1 MSYAVDRVLRYHPDL
16 TGMAEYVRQNLRM
29 HSYVGGRYVFY
40 AVPKAAC
47 TTVLT
52 LIHRAEGLGE
62 VSSEMAIHDRDAF
75 RLPSLVDVSDA
86 EQERLLSSP
95 EVLRLAVIRHPVPRF
110 LSAWRDKGAGASLRR
125 FIHVVSRCDRRTC
138 NVHWRS
144 QSAHVFHPALD
155 LTYGRVESLPEAVGL
170 LFSRSG
176 LPPLTVP
183 WLNRSRE
190 GSDAVDADSARQI
203 CALYAEDFSAL
214 GY

>member
-1 MSYAVDRVLRYHPDL
+1 MTRSYAVDRVLRHHPYAA
-16 TGMAEYVRQNLRM
+16 AEHVRQTLRLY
-29 HSYVGGRYVFY
+29 SYVGGRYVFY

-47 TTVLT
+47 TTMLT
-52 LIHRAEGLGE
+52 LVHRAEGLGE
-62 VSSEMAIHDRDAF
+62 LAWVHDRDAF

-95 EVLRLAVIRHPVPRF
+95 DVLRLAVVRHPVPRF
-110 LSAWRDKGAGASLRR
+110 LSAWRDKGRGASLRR

-144 QSAHVFHPALD
+144 QAAHVFHPALD
-155 LTYGRVESLPEAVGL
+155 LTYGRVEALPEAVDL

-176 LPPLTVP
+176 LPPLPVP

-203 CALYAEDFSAL
+203 CALYAEDFAAL